1 MATGTSRPGQ
11 VKILCRCRTAL
22 LSQCTAAWLDIAMLE
37 GSTLAI
43 ILDAELTLQ
52 CSLPAHRLLLA
63 DETTLYSLVGS
74 MTANDIKEL
83 FWNTFVQ
90 PAPDY
95 GRCDQ
100 RFLSD
105 CQEGA
110 REGGIAVPP
119 TAAVLGSAEAVSFAC
134 SHALGSPDA
143 QGGRFCTER
152 RLTLSYIWDVFPIC
166 NLYR

>member
-63 DETTLYSLVGS
+63 DRTTLYSSAGS
-74 MTANDIKEL
+74 STAKYVKEIL
-83 FWNTFVQ
+83 
-90 PAPDY
+90 
-95 GRCDQ
+95 
-100 RFLSD
+100 
-105 CQEGA
+105 
-110 REGGIAVPP
+110 
-119 TAAVLGSAEAVSFAC
+119 
-134 SHALGSPDA
+134 
-143 QGGRFCTER
+143 
-152 RLTLSYIWDVFPIC
+152 
-166 NLYR
+166 